1 MTGLEDFF
9 DCAPAPSIA
18 ETVKGGA
25 VLVDLSNLIFRSIYG
40 SGEFKNESQV
50 SVDMIRHIT
59 FNILARYRKMLDKE
73 KFPEFILAFDGGN
86 LWREQ
91 VFPLY
96 KCTRRM
102 VDPEQTPAEAALGKA
117 VGSAFGQ
124 IRDELAKSSP
134 FSVVRSKG
142 AEADDVIAV
151 LAQEFALDG
160 REVVIISGDKD
171 MKQLLRYKGVR
182 CWSPNVGATGGYVT
196 NCDPKEFLYELI
208 FKGDSGDAVPNMKAP
223 DNTFYP
229 VKIRQPSVYAKD
241 LTEWKAAVDLNHSAL
256 QCEAFAHDSDLRSRY
271 LRNRSMVDLSWLPTP
286 VELSIREAYK
296 EDLSNLNL
304 RRMKFYKYLMEN
316 SLNQHLTNIQ
326 AFV

>member
-1 MTGLEDFF
+1 MSLDEFFGEPIKKPEVTGDT
-9 DCAPAPSIA
+9 A
-18 ETVKGGA
+18 GA
-25 VLVDLSNLIFRSIYG
+25 VLIDLSNLIFRSIYG

-59 FNILARYRKMLDKE
+59 FNILGRYRKMFPKE
-73 KFPEFILAFDGGN
+73 KYSEFILAFDGGN

-96 KCTRRM
+96 KITRRM
-102 VDPEQTPAEAALGKA
+102 TDPDQTPAEAALGKA
-117 VGSAFGQ
+117 VGMAFGQ
-124 IRDELAKSSP
+124 IRDELSKSSP
-134 FSVVRSKG
+134 FITVRSKG

-151 LAQEFALDG
+151 LAREFSFAG

-171 MKQLLRYKGVR
+171 MKQLIRHKGVR
-182 CWSPNVGATGGYVT
+182 CWSPNVGHDGGFVT

-208 FKGDSGDAVPNMKAP
+208 FKGDGGDSVPNMKAP
-223 DNTFYP
+223 DNTYYP

-241 LTEWKAAVDLNHSAL
+241 LEDWKAVVDLEDSEL
-256 QCEAFAHDSDLRSRY
+256 QCQAFMHDVDLRAKY
-271 LRNRSMVDLSWLPTP
+271 LRNRAMVDLSWVPAR
-286 VELSIREAYK
+286 VVLSIREAYD
-296 EDLSNLNL
+296 EDKGNINS
-304 RRMKFYKYLMEN
+304 RKMRFYKYLMEN